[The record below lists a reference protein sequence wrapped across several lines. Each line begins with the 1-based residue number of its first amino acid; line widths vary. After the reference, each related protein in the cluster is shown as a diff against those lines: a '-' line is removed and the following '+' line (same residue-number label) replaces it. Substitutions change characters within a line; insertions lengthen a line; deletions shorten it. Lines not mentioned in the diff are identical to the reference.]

1 VFIPDTDVLIDVQRK
16 HPPAV
21 AWFTALTQMPSVPG
35 LAVMEL
41 YQDAR
46 NARELREAR
55 RLVAPMPVVWPT
67 EADCRKALVDFT
79 RFHLSHNLG
88 LIDSLIAATA
98 VGLGAELATFNA
110 KHYRVVPGL
119 VTVQPYKR

>member
-1 VFIPDTDVLIDVQRK
+1 MLLLDTDVYIDIQRG
-16 HPPAV
+16 HPAAV
-21 AWFTALTQMPSVPG
+21 AWYAALPAKPPVPG
-35 LAVMEL
+35 FVVMEL
-41 YQDAR
+41 VDGAR
-46 NARELREAR
+46 NARELRLAQKQ
-55 RLVAPMPVVWPT
+55 VAGLAVLWPGQ
-67 EADCRKALVDFT
+67 ADCQKALTDFT

-98 VGLGAELATFNA
+98 VGLGAELATFNV